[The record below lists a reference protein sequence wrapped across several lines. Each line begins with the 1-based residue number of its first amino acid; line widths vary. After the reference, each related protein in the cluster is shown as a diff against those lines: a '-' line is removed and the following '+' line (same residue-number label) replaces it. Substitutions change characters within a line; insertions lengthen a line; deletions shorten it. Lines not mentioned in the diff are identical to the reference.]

1 MDNLIGNLCISLNGR
16 DTNKV
21 YLIYEHIGNNCFLVD
36 GNAKKIINP
45 KKKNIKHIKL
55 LGKESTI
62 IKEKIVKNQKVF
74 DSEIYS
80 FIKNYKNCWNFYFS
94 MI

>member
-1 MDNLIGNLCISLNGR
+1 MNNLIGRLAQSLKGR
-16 DTNKV
+16 DEGNI
-21 YLIYEHIGNNCFLVD
+21 YLIYGAGSKFVSLVD

-55 LGKESTI
+55 MDAQSAT
-62 IKEKIVKNQKVF
+62 IKEKIQKNLKVF

-80 FIKNYKNCWNFYFS
+80 FIKNCKNS
-94 MI
+94 

>member
-1 MDNLIGNLCISLNGR
+1 MDNLIGNLCISTNGR
-16 DTNKV
+16 DAENE
-21 YLIYEHIGNNCFLVD
+21 YLIYSHNGNYCFLVD
-36 GNAKKIINP
+36 GNAKKIMNP

-55 LGKESTI
+55 LGIESKV
-62 IKEKIVKNQKVF
+62 IKEKIQKNQKVF

-80 FIKNYKNCWNFYFS
+80 FIKNYKNCWNFYFC

>member
-1 MDNLIGNLCISLNGR
+1 MDNLIGNLCISLSGR
-16 DTNKV
+16 DAGNE
-21 YLIYEHIGNNCFLVD
+21 YLIYAHTGNNCFLVD

-55 LGKESTI
+55 LGVESTI
-62 IKEKIVKNQKVF
+62 IKEKIAKNQKVF

-80 FIKNYKNCWNFYFS
+80 FIKNYKNC
-94 MI
+94 